1 MTDSATNLMA
11 ILFGL
16 AVFSVIVAVG
26 WRGVQSRR
34 ILRLQG
40 ANGEE
45 TIVVAGEDDEVRSI
59 ATSTE
64 VNNQRSSRSSEVG

>member
-1 MTDSATNLMA
+1 MTDSATSLMA

-16 AVFSVIVAVG
+16 AVFAVIVAVG
-26 WRGVQSRR
+26 WRSVQNRR

-45 TIVVAGEDDEVRSI
+45 TIVVAGEDDEVSSV

-64 VNNQRSSRSSEVG
+64 VSNSRSSRSG

>member
-1 MTDSATNLMA
+1 MTDSVTSLMA

-26 WRGVQSRR
+26 WRSVQNRR

-40 ANGEE
+40 ASGEE
-45 TIVVAGEDDEVRSI
+45 MIVVAGEDDEVSSI
-59 ATSTE
+59 VTSTE
-64 VNNQRSSRSSEVG
+64 VNN